1 MGFELKQSP
10 RDPKIAE
17 GNEKPLN
24 ERMELIVEGPLVG

>member
-1 MGFELKQSP
+1 MVFELKQSP

-24 ERMELIVEGPLVG
+24 ERMELIGEGPLVG